1 MPRPAAVPQ
10 PDPLPARGI
19 PAPPRRG
26 RWPARSRSLLVGGV
40 LLALLIL
47 CGAALALWRT
57 REAAIE
63 DWKVRASGFTIILAE
78 HASQTI
84 RGADLVLRSIQ
95 REVDE
100 ARLDTPDQLRA
111 RLGSHEFW
119 DLMRSAVNGAPQIDV
134 ATVIAPNGD
143 IVNFTRSWPAPPINL
158 ADRDYFRAAIQPGFE
173 GVTLSAPVANR
184 GTGSTVFYLARQLR
198 NAAGAPIG
206 VVITGIRSDFF
217 MDFYKAI
224 AAGPDYAISL
234 FRADGVLLAREPLP
248 GAILGRSFANQAVFR
263 DVLKPGVVAG
273 VQLTDGHRL
282 AGGGTELRLVSPRRL
297 ADFPLVANVTIT
309 DATVLGDWTR
319 TARWTMSLVV
329 PAALLL
335 LGLSILLA
343 RMLARRETML
353 AEVSAARQVAEQAN
367 EGLRAAMREAE
378 AASRAKTDFL
388 ANMSHEIRTPMNGVM
403 GMNALLLETVLTEEQ
418 RKYAMLTRD
427 SADALLT
434 VINDILDISKLE
446 AGRVELE
453 EVDFD
458 LVALVEDCA
467 ALLAPQAADK
477 HIDVSVF
484 VDPALPVHMRGDP
497 TRLRQVLLNLLSN
510 AVKFTATGS
519 VALQAVPEAA
529 DQADAGAV
537 RFEVRDTG
545 IGIAPEVQARLFD
558 KFSQADNSITRQYGG
573 TGLGLAISKQLVQLM
588 GGRIGLES
596 APGQGSRFWFA
607 VRLLPALAPVAPAP
621 ALPYAWRK
629 ALRILVVDD
638 IPLNREVFTRQLAAL
653 GFQVEEAA
661 DALEAIA
668 AVERSIAADTPYD
681 VALLDQMMPGMSG
694 LTLAGRIRAMPGV
707 LPLKLVLVTS
717 AGLPE
722 SRRSLDGLVDAAL
735 EKPVRRGDLLACL
748 ARLTQAE
755 PVTPAPGPALPA
767 ADEEPGGLT
776 VLVAE
781 DIPVNQLVVTGLLKK
796 AGYRVRLAA
805 NGLEAVAQATA
816 GGIDLILMDVQMPE
830 MDGIEATRRIRELP
844 GALGQV
850 PVLALTADAMTGAEA
865 YYRKAGFDNYLAKP
879 VRKAE
884 LLAKLAE
891 LQELVRD

>member
-1 MPRPAAVPQ
+1 MH
-10 PDPLPARGI
+10 DI
-19 PAPPRRG
+19 PAPQAAPSRRAG
-26 RWPARSRSLLVGGV
+26 WSARSRGLLAGGI

-47 CGAALALWRT
+47 AGAAFGLWRA
-57 REAAIE
+57 RDAAIE
-63 DWKVRASGFTIILAE
+63 DWKQRAAGFTTILAE
-78 HASQTI
+78 HAGQTI
-84 RGADLVLRSIQ
+84 RAADLVLRLIQ

-111 RLGSHEFW
+111 RLGTQEFW
-119 DLMRSAVNGAPQIDV
+119 ELLRGSIGGAPQIDV

-173 GVTLSAPVANR
+173 GVTVSVPVPNR
-184 GTGSTVFYLARQLR
+184 GTGTTVFYLARQLR

-217 MDFYKAI
+217 MEFYKAI
-224 AAGPDYAISL
+224 AAGPDHAIAL
-234 FRADGVLLAREPLP
+234 FRADGILLAREPLP
-248 GAILGRSFANQAVFR
+248 DALIGRSFAGQPVFR
-263 DVLKPGVVAG
+263 EVLKPGVIADV
-273 VQLTDGHRL
+273 VVTRSTRL
-282 AGGGTELRLVSPRRL
+282 VGGEASLRLVSPRRL

-309 DATVLGDWTR
+309 DATILGDWYK
-319 TARWTMSLVV
+319 TARWTGFIVI

-335 LGLSILLA
+335 VALSAMLA
-343 RMLARRETML
+343 RMLARRDAIL
-353 AEVSAARQVAEQAN
+353 AEVDAARLAAEQAN
-367 EGLRAAMREAE
+367 EDLRAAVRQVE

-388 ANMSHEIRTPMNGVM
+388 ANMSHEIRTPMNGIM

-467 ALLAPQAADK
+467 ALLAPQAGAK
-477 HIDVSVF
+477 QIDVSVF
-484 VDPALPVHMRGDP
+484 VDPALPVFMRGDP

-519 VALQAVPEAA
+519 VALQAVPGEGPEA
-529 DQADAGAV
+529 GMV

-545 IGIAPEVQARLFD
+545 IGIAAEVQAKLFD
-558 KFSQADNSITRQYGG
+558 KFSQADSSITRQYGG
-573 TGLGLAISKQLVQLM
+573 TGLGLAISRQLVQLM
-588 GGRIGLES
+588 GGQIGLES
-596 APGQGSRFWFA
+596 DIGRGSRFWFA
-607 VRLLPALAPVAPAP
+607 VRLLPALGPVAPAP
-621 ALPYAWRK
+621 TLPYAWRK
-629 ALRILVVDD
+629 TLRILVVDD
-638 IPLNREVFTRQLAAL
+638 IPLNREVFVRQLSAL
-653 GFQVEEAA
+653 GFQVAEAA

-668 AVERSIAADTPYD
+668 AVEGAIAGGQPFD

-694 LTLAGRIRAMPGV
+694 LTLAGRLRAMPGTAA
-707 LPLKLVLVTS
+707 LKLVLVTS
-717 AGLPE
+717 AGIPDC
-722 SRRSLDGLVDAAL
+722 RRSLEGLVDAAL
-735 EKPVRRGDLLACL
+735 EKPVRRGELLACL
-748 ARLTQAE
+748 ARVTQAE
-755 PVTPAPGPALPA
+755 AALAAPPPA
-767 ADEEPGGLT
+767 APPAAEEEPGGLT

-805 NGLEAVAQATA
+805 NGVEAVARAA
-816 GGIDLILMDVQMPE
+816 EGGIDIILMDVQMPE
-830 MDGIEATRRIRELP
+830 MDGIEATRHIRALP
-844 GALGQV
+844 GRPGQV

-884 LLAKLAE
+884 LLAKMAE
-891 LQELVRD
+891 LQELARG